1 MESKTQF
8 YNIIDRLIEKNRVS
22 HAYLCEVDN
31 YDDDFQCILDF
42 IKLILCQKDNKS
54 SKCLNCSKCNICH
67 LVDTNNYVDLK
78 IIEPD
83 GNLIRKKQM
92 TSLQE
97 EFNNKSLLDNKRI
110 YIIKE
115 ADKFND
121 SSANT
126 ILKFLEEPEDDI
138 VAILL
143 TTNRYLV
150 IETILSR
157 CQILSLKK
165 EESIVEISNEILD
178 LLDSIVG
185 KSKLFINYN
194 DILTNILPDKVT
206 AKERLIELENILISY
221 LKYLTYSEFTCNSEV
236 VSILSGVKSS
246 YITNLISIIES
257 EIKKL
262 EYNINYKLW
271 LDSLFAK
278 MIGG

>member
-83 GNLIRKKQM
+83 GTIIKKKQM
-92 TSLQE
+92 IELQD

-110 YIIKE
+110 YVIKE
-115 ADKFND
+115 ADKLNA

-138 VAILL
+138 IAILIAN
-143 TTNRYLV
+143 NRYSV

-157 CQILSLKK
+157 CQVLSLKK
-165 EESIVEISNEILD
+165 DVSTEYEDEVFD
-178 LLDSIVG
+178 L
-185 KSKLFINYN
+185 
-194 DILTNILPDKVT
+194 
-206 AKERLIELENILISY
+206 
-221 LKYLTYSEFTCNSEV
+221 
-236 VSILSGVKSS
+236 
-246 YITNLISIIES
+246 
-257 EIKKL
+257 
-262 EYNINYKLW
+262 
-271 LDSLFAK
+271 
-278 MIGG
+278 

>member
-1 MESKTQF
+1 
-8 YNIIDRLIEKNRVS
+8 
-22 HAYLCEVDN
+22 
-31 YDDDFQCILDF
+31 
-42 IKLILCQKDNKS
+42 
-54 SKCLNCSKCNICH
+54 
-67 LVDTNNYVDLK
+67 
-78 IIEPD
+78 
-83 GNLIRKKQM
+83 M

-126 ILKFLEEPEDDI
+126 ILKFLEEPEEDI

-165 EESIVEISNEILD
+165 EEMVVDISNEILD
-178 LLDSIVG
+178 LLDCIVG

-236 VSILSGVKSS
+236 MSILSGVKSS

-257 EIKKL
+257 ELKKL